1 MRVMKRAKARAP
13 LKTAAPGG
21 VESFCGMENEDGQ
34 NPLLN
39 SVLVICHFLRIKEP
53 YFEVVATTDSRFF
66 ALG

>member
-1 MRVMKRAKARAP
+1 MKRAKARAP

-21 VESFCGMENEDGQ
+21 AESFCRMEHQGGQ

-39 SVLVICHFLRIKEP
+39 GVSVICHFLRINEP
-53 YFEVVATTDSRFF
+53 EFEVVAAIDSRRF